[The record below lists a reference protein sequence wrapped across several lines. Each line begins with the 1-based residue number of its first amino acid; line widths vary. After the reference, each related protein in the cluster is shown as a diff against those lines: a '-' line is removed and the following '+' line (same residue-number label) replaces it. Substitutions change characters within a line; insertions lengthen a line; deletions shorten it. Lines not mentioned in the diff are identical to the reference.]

1 MNKRHKYNQNLF
13 IENIQIFFNNFV
25 FIISCFDKFVKG
37 KESDKND
44 KQNKNP
50 SQEIILQNLT
60 TESHAKPSHKKTKKK
75 PMTTAI
81 GANQHAK
88 INL

>member
-1 MNKRHKYNQNLF
+1 MDFYY
-13 IENIQIFFNNFV
+13 NFV

-60 TESHAKPSHKKTKKK
+60 TEPHAKPSHKKKKK
-75 PMTTAI
+75 KT
-81 GANQHAK
+81 
-88 INL
+88 